1 MLLVLLNDIMVLINI
16 KEEKLMSF
24 VFREAEGKDAEAL
37 VKYITTVGGETDYL
51 SYGKDT
57 FNISPEREARF
68 IERFK
73 RNKKDIMLIALD
85 GESVIANASLESN
98 RVQRYSHSSELSITV
113 LKEYWGRGIGSR
125 LMEMMI
131 DFARSVGTEIIYL
144 EARSDNERAF
154 ALYQKFGFEKNCDIK
169 RFFKIDGKYYDATVM
184 TLYL

>member
-1 MLLVLLNDIMVLINI
+1 MN
-16 KEEKLMSF
+16 F
-24 VFREAEGKDAEAL
+24 VFREAEDRDAEEL
-37 VKYITTVGGETDYL
+37 VKYITTVGGETDFL

-73 RNKKDIMLIALD
+73 KNKNDIMLIALD
-85 GESVIANASLESN
+85 GEKVIANASLESSK
-98 RVQRYSHSSELSITV
+98 VKRYSHRSELSITV
-113 LKEYWGRGIGSR
+113 LREYWGRGVGSR

-131 DFARSVGTEIIYL
+131 DFAKSVGTEIIYL
-144 EARSDNERAF
+144 EARADNERAI
-154 ALYQKFGFEKNCDIK
+154 ALYRKFGFEKNCDIK